1 MEAAFISSGR
11 FFPSPGAPFE
21 TEISVTLAGNA
32 RVRTQERRVVWIATR
47 EDPRLPRFV
56 MVRSG
61 ADLRRLGAELERERR
76 GGPELLTVVVE
87 VPRDA
92 AALGEALGVTP
103 SHLSFFALDSQAL
116 PECAPRMTLEPAVGD
131 SAWRAWASVER
142 RVLSDLRN
150 QPVSEAFVDRSVDF
164 KRRQQRGTPPIRRF
178 VGRDERGEAVGMIG
192 FAPFE
197 SCDLGVAPPGRLA
210 RLRDVAVVPEARRR
224 GLGAALVRA
233 AVDAAIDE
241 LGATQILIASNQS
254 SPAARLYRAL
264 GGVEVGA
271 FAQLT
276 V

>member
-1 MEAAFISSGR
+1 METAFLSSGR
-11 FFPSPGAPFE
+11 FFPSPSAPFE

-32 RVRTQERRVVWIATR
+32 RVRAQERRVVWIATR
-47 EDPRLPRFV
+47 EDPRLPRFA

-61 ADLRRLGAELERERR
+61 ADLGRLGADLERERR
-76 GGPELLTVVVE
+76 GGSEMLTVVVE

-92 AALGEALGVTP
+92 ETLGKALGVSP
-103 SHLSFFALDSQAL
+103 SQLAFFALDTRAIS
-116 PECAPRMTLEPAVGD
+116 ERAPRLALEPAVGD
-131 SAWRAWASVER
+131 GVWRAWASVER
-142 RVLSDLRN
+142 RVLAELRN
-150 QPVSEAFVDRSVDF
+150 APVSDAFVDRSVDF

-178 VGRDERGEAVGMIG
+178 VARDDHGEPVGMIG

-197 SCDLGVAPPGRLA
+197 ACDLGIAPPGRLA

-224 GLGAALVRA
+224 GLGGALVRA
-233 AVDAAIDE
+233 AIDAAVEE
-241 LGATQILIASNQS
+241 LGATQVLIACNQA
-254 SPAARLYRAL
+254 SPAARLYRSL

>member
-1 MEAAFISSGR
+1 METAFLSSGR
-11 FFPSPGAPFE
+11 FFPSPSAPFE

-32 RVRTQERRVVWIATR
+32 RVRAQERRVVWIATR

-61 ADLRRLGAELERERR
+61 ADLGRLGAELERERR
-76 GGPELLTVVVE
+76 VGSEMLTVVVE

-92 AALGEALGVTP
+92 ETLGKALGVSP
-103 SHLSFFALDSQAL
+103 SHLAFFALDTRAIS
-116 PECAPRMTLEPAVGD
+116 ERAPRLDLEPAVGD
-131 SAWRAWASVER
+131 GVWRAWASVER
-142 RVLSDLRN
+142 RVLAELRN
-150 QPVSEAFVDRSVDF
+150 TPVSDAFVDRSVDF

-178 VGRDERGEAVGMIG
+178 VARDHGEPVGMIG
-192 FAPFE
+192 YAPFE
-197 SCDLGVAPPGRLA
+197 ACDLGIAPPGRLA

-224 GLGAALVRA
+224 GLGGALVRA
-233 AVDAAIDE
+233 AVDAAVEE
-241 LGATQILIASNQS
+241 LGATQVLIASSQA
-254 SPAARLYRAL
+254 SPAVRLYRSL

>member
-1 MEAAFISSGR
+1 VETAFLSSGR
-11 FFPSPGAPFE
+11 FFPSPSAPFE

-32 RVRTQERRVVWIATR
+32 RVRAQERRVVWIATR

-61 ADLRRLGAELERERR
+61 ADLGRLGAELERERR
-76 GGPELLTVVVE
+76 VGSEMLTVVVE

-92 AALGEALGVTP
+92 ETLGKALGVSP
-103 SHLSFFALDSQAL
+103 SHLAFFALDTRAIS
-116 PECAPRMTLEPAVGD
+116 ERAPRLDLEPAVGD
-131 SAWRAWASVER
+131 GVWRAWASVER
-142 RVLSDLRN
+142 RVLAELRN
-150 QPVSEAFVDRSVDF
+150 TPVSDAFVDRSVDF

-178 VGRDERGEAVGMIG
+178 VARDHGEPVGMIG
-192 FAPFE
+192 YAPFE
-197 SCDLGVAPPGRLA
+197 ACDLGIAPPGRLA

-224 GLGAALVRA
+224 GLGGALVRA
-233 AVDAAIDE
+233 AVDAAVEE
-241 LGATQILIASNQS
+241 LGATQVLIASSQA
-254 SPAARLYRAL
+254 SPAARLYRSL